1 MPGTWI
7 AKAIA
12 LAAATCFTLAP
23 APRAA
28 AQSAGRTAAPK
39 LTQLIR
45 VFDATVVYP
54 PPLWITS
61 QESLLKESAIYPQ
74 QNRNVFI
81 QEQIKKTETLAN
93 WTEMLKVIGTQ
104 TPEAQKIGV
113 RQAMDRS
120 VSDYRGACGKGSL
133 ALQIVHQETTSALFT
148 VLCGNTPNAPKAFG
162 YGDGVGEISVA
173 RLFIVKNTIVQVQ
186 YGWRGTKFDIKKQAT
201 WPVAASVVARATT
214 LLETAEAY

>member
-1 MPGTWI
+1 MPGIWI
-7 AKAIA
+7 TKAIA
-12 LAAATCFTLAP
+12 LAAATCLTLAP

-28 AQSAGRTAAPK
+28 AQNAGGTAAPK

-45 VFDATVVYP
+45 VFDATLVYP

-61 QESLLKESAIYPQ
+61 QESLLKESAVYPQ
-74 QNRNVFI
+74 QNRNAFI

-93 WTEMLKVIGTQ
+93 WTGMLKVIGTQ

-113 RQAMDRS
+113 RRAIDRS
-120 VSDYRGACGKGSL
+120 VSDYRGACEKGSL
-133 ALQIVHQETTSALFT
+133 ALQIVRQDAASALFT

-186 YGWRGTKFDIKKQAT
+186 YSWRGAKFDIKNQAT
-201 WPVAASVVARATT
+201 WPVAASTVARATT